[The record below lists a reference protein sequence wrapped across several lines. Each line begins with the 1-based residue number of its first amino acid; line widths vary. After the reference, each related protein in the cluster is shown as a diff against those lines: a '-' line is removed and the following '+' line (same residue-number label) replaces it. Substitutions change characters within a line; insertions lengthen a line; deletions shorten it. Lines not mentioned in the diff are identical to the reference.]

1 MLARIVLGMKKL
13 PRFRILLWLAVGLMT
28 GSLRTEA
35 QGYGLSVSSSVSAIQ
50 VSNLLTYSINV
61 TTLVGSSNAQLTNA
75 LPASVQ
81 IISVSAVPNQVSYT
95 TNGSVVLFNLGVFA
109 PGGLAQLTV
118 TAEPT
123 VAGFITNTVT
133 VASTYITN
141 TATTNVVVLVT
152 NAVPPEAD
160 LGVAIVGPVQTVIT
174 NDFMTYT
181 ISVTNLGPRDA
192 AGVLLT
198 NTLPPGVIL
207 IGVNPT
213 NQTYTVASSN
223 LVFNL
228 GTLNNGGYEY
238 FQFTVQPTNI
248 GVFSFAAAIGTSA
261 VVDTNIDNNTASTNI
276 DVVGYSPGTLVA
288 VTNSGQTINLQNGL
302 TEQSI
307 MLTNTGTNDVA
318 AARVL
323 VTGMARQ
330 LYNAVGTNN
339 GNPFVYYSAPLAA
352 SSSVSLLLQYNPR
365 GFFPFTNGQLQ
376 AYAVSLP
383 NWTPPI
389 AISTSTNLYLSRIV
403 ELTNGNQLIE
413 WPAVTNRTYTVVYS
427 DNILF
432 SNAMIAPPSI
442 IAPANRVQWID
453 YGPPTTVKAPANA
466 SARYYRV
473 FLNP

>member
-1 MLARIVLGMKKL
+1 MLTRIVLGMKTL
-13 PRFRILLWLAVGLMT
+13 HRLQILLWLAAGLMT
-28 GSLRTEA
+28 GCLRTEA
-35 QGYGLSVSSSVSAIQ
+35 QGFGLSVSSSASAIQ

-61 TTLVGSSNAQLTNA
+61 TTLIGSADAEVTNA

-95 TNGSVVLFNLGVFA
+95 TNGSVVLFHLGEFA
-109 PGGLAQLTV
+109 PGGLAQLSV

-123 VAGFITNTVT
+123 TAGFITNTVS

-141 TATTNVVVLVT
+141 TATTNVVVDVT

-160 LGVAIVGPVQTVIT
+160 LGVTIAGPVQTVIT

-181 ISVTNLGPRDA
+181 VSVTNLGPSDA
-192 AGVLLT
+192 DGVMLT

-207 IGVNPT
+207 IGISPT
-213 NQTYTVASSN
+213 NQTYTVTSSN

-228 GTLNNGGYEY
+228 ETLNNGGYEY
-238 FQFTVQPTNI
+238 LQFTVQPTNV
-248 GVFSFAAAIGTSA
+248 GVLSFVASIGTST
-261 VVDTNIDNNTASTNI
+261 VVDTNIANNTASTNI

-288 VTNSGQTINLQNGL
+288 VTNSGQTIDLQNGL

-307 MLTNTGTNDVA
+307 LLTNTGTNDVG
-318 AARVL
+318 AARVV
-323 VTGMARQ
+323 VTGLARQ

-365 GFFPFTNGQLQ
+365 GFFPFTNRQLQ
-376 AYAVSLP
+376 AYAVPLP
-383 NWTPPI
+383 NWTPPT
-389 AISTSTNLYLSRIV
+389 ATSTGTNLYLSRIV

-413 WPAVTNRTYTVVYS
+413 WPAATNRTYTVVYS
-427 DNILF
+427 DNVLF

-442 IAPANRVQWID
+442 TAPANRVQWID